1 MDKSHLF
8 DLPKDFLK
16 NLYTAFRRDATEDW
30 LDRLPYFLSAT
41 AARWDLELGAALP
54 GLSYNYV
61 CSVTLPR
68 PNLKRETRNRLD
80 IFSERLGFDRQR
92 LWAWIVA
99 PSHMSAWWDLRED
112 GTGGEYAI
120 ACGEAF
126 LELK

>member
-30 LDRLPYFLSAT
+30 LDRLPYLLSAT

-68 PNLKRETRNRLD
+68 PNIKRETRNRLD
-80 IFSERLGFDRQR
+80 IFSERLGFDCQR
-92 LWAWIVA
+92 LWAWTVA
-99 PSHMSAWWDLRED
+99 HSLLSAWWDLQED
-112 GTGGEYAI
+112 GSGGEYAI